1 MVCLCSNT
9 SLKWC
14 TFLFALPF
22 KITCFAKANVS
33 NMQKSVYIVI
43 TLLLAMNLQGK
54 TIYVDM
60 DAKGGN
66 NGNNWNNA
74 YTDLQDAL
82 SAAKDGDAI
91 WVADGIYTPGN
102 SSSDYFRMK
111 SGVSLYGGFAGGE
124 TARNQQNPL
133 VNKSVLSGEI
143 GTADKDDNINK
154 IMFISDLTKQ
164 IIISGFTISD
174 GYANGFIASGVE
186 IEASSPVFYWCTF
199 ENNINVGGFAS
210 GAAVT
215 ITNFDGESKPQFIN
229 CIFRNNDCNV
239 IGGAVHHSGDVTV
252 FANCLFDGN
261 SATRGGALHNGD
273 GVIATFNCTFV
284 NNTAEKGSSSYAT
297 SGTSTQHNNS
307 IFWDA
312 NNSSIQNISSS
323 VTTLVNYCI
332 VRGGYTGTANI
343 NSDPRFISA
352 TDYRL
357 SANSPAR
364 DKGSPNVDPKDL
376 PSQDLSGGNRLT
388 YSKLDL
394 GAYEYQCEVQGV
406 EITENVCDEYKSSGG
421 KTYTKS
427 GVYTE
432 KYATKDGCDSIVTL
446 NLTITNADSTIIE
459 TACDEIIINDKTYTS
474 SGTYFQQLETKK
486 GCDSVLTLELTINK
500 VNNGV
505 TQSGNT
511 LTADAKNATYQWL
524 DCNNGNAPIAGETGQ
539 RFTATQDGRY
549 AVEVTKNGCV
559 KVSEC
564 IELIPSSIGESNI
577 SSLSIYPNPASTQLI
592 IELKGGSVINYGIYS
607 IEGRI
612 VDQGILDQG
621 KSIISVA
628 NFENG
633 VYIIKTRK
641 GVVRFTKM

>member
-1 MVCLCSNT
+1 MQKIVFLALT
-9 SLKWC
+9 L
-14 TFLFALPF
+14 LFAF
-22 KITCFAKANVS
+22 SAQA
-33 NMQKSVYIVI
+33 
-43 TLLLAMNLQGK
+43 K
-54 TIYVDM
+54 TIYVDI

-82 SAAKDGDAI
+82 SASKDGDDI

-154 IMFISDLTKQ
+154 IMFINDLSKQ

-186 IEASSPVFYWCTF
+186 IEASSPLFYWCTF

-215 ITNFDGESKPQFIN
+215 ITNFDGESRPQFIN
-229 CIFRNNDCNV
+229 CIFRNNESAV
-239 IGGAVHHSGDVTV
+239 LGGAVHHSGDVTV

-297 SGTSTQHNNS
+297 SGTSTQHNNG

-323 VTTLVNYCI
+323 VTTLVNYCL
-332 VRGGYTGTANI
+332 VRGGYTGTGNLS
-343 NSDPRFISA
+343 SDPRFVSV

-364 DKGSPNVDPKDL
+364 DKGSPSIDPKDL
-376 PSQDLSGGNRLT
+376 PAQDLAGGNRLT

-406 EITENVCDEYKSSGG
+406 EITEKTCDEYISGG
-421 KTYTKS
+421 GNTYTKS

-432 KYATKDGCDSIVTL
+432 RYATKDGCDSVVTL
-446 NLTITNADSTIIE
+446 NLTITNADSTI
-459 TACDEIIINDKTYTS
+459 TQTGCDEIVINDKTYTS
-474 SGTYFQQLETKK
+474 SGTYFQQLETTK
-486 GCDSVLTLELTINK
+486 GCDSILTLELTINK

-511 LTADAKNATYQWL
+511 LTADANNATYQWL
-524 DCNNGNAPIAGETGQ
+524 DCNKGNAPIAGETGQ
-539 RFTATQDGRY
+539 SFTATEDGRY
-549 AVEVTKNGCV
+549 AVEITKNGCV
-559 KVSEC
+559 KISDCV
-564 IELIPSSIGESNI
+564 ELTPSSIGENLS
-577 SSLSIYPNPASTQLI
+577 SSLSVYPNPATTELV
-592 IELKGGSVINYGIYS
+592 IEHNLAEATEYHIYS

-612 VDQGILDQG
+612 VDQGILVQE

-633 VYIIKTRK
+633 VYILKTSK
-641 GVVRFTKM
+641 GVIRFTKM

>member
-1 MVCLCSNT
+1 
-9 SLKWC
+9 
-14 TFLFALPF
+14 
-22 KITCFAKANVS
+22 
-33 NMQKSVYIVI
+33 MQKSVFIAF
-43 TLLLAMNLQGK
+43 TLLLALSVQAK
-54 TIYVDM
+54 TIYVDI

-82 SAAKDGDAI
+82 SASKDGDDI

-143 GTADKDDNINK
+143 GTADKDDNIKK
-154 IMFISDLTKQ
+154 IMFISDLSKQ

-186 IEASSPVFYWCTF
+186 IEASSPLFYWCTF

-229 CIFRNNDCNV
+229 CIFRNNESAV
-239 IGGAVHHSGDVTV
+239 LGGAVHHSGDVTV

-323 VTTLVNYCI
+323 VTTLVNYCL
-332 VRGGYTGTANI
+332 VRGGYTGTGNL
-343 NSDPRFISA
+343 NSDPRFVSV

-364 DKGSPNVDPKDL
+364 DKGSPSIDPKDL
-376 PSQDLSGGNRLT
+376 PAQDLAGGNRLT

-394 GAYEYQCEVQGV
+394 GAYEFQCEVQGV
-406 EITENVCDEYKSSGG
+406 EITEKTCDEYISGGG

-432 KYATKDGCDSIVTL
+432 RYATKDGCDSVVTL
-446 NLTITNADSTIIE
+446 NLTITNADSTI
-459 TACDEIIINDKTYTS
+459 TQSGCDEVVINDKTYTS
-474 SGTYFQQLETKK
+474 SGTYFQQLETTK
-486 GCDSVLTLELTINK
+486 GCDSILTIELTITKIKN
-500 VNNGV
+500 
-505 TQSGNT
+505 TLSQSGNT
-511 LTADAKNATYQWL
+511 LTSDANNAEYQWL

-539 RFTATQDGRY
+539 SFTATQDGKY
-549 AVEVTKNGCV
+549 AVEVTKNGCT
-559 KVSEC
+559 KVSDC
-564 IELIPSSIGESNI
+564 VELTPSSIGENLS
-577 SSLSIYPNPASTQLI
+577 SSLSVYPNPATTELVIEHKLI
-592 IELKGGSVINYGIYS
+592 EATEYYIYS

-612 VDQGILDQG
+612 VDQGILDQE

-633 VYIIKTRK
+633 VYILKTSK
-641 GVVRFTKM
+641 GIIRFTKM